1 MAIHL
6 RVRRRKPFDV
16 FRLRLEGR
24 YGDDK
29 RIIDNVLGYGLLF
42 GKNIIKGNN
51 GMLVG
56 IFQHFDYWNNKVFE
70 LGSLGF
76 GAGDYFKNKNQK
88 TLKFIFRFAFRG
100 GAISG

>member
-1 MAIHL
+1 MFFAC
-6 RVRRRKPFDV
+6 
-16 FRLRLEGR
+16 RLEGR

-42 GKNIIKGNN
+42 GKNIVKGNN
-51 GMLVG
+51 GMLAG

-76 GAGDYFKNKNQK
+76 GPGIISKIKIRRTFKSYIQVCI
-88 TLKFIFRFAFRG
+88 LQECH
-100 GAISG
+100 